1 MNWYGGDF
9 SCRACNN
16 SHQCNSH
23 TLAIGDGLEEPQPAP
38 TTEQPTTTSTTTPQ
52 PAPTTTSTTTE
63 KPTTA
68 PGSGYMIGPI
78 CAILVAGIAVVFTVI

>member
-16 SHQCNSH
+16 SHRCNSH

-38 TTEQPTTTSTTTPQ
+38 TTEQPTTTSTTTEE
-52 PAPTTTSTTTE
+52 PTTI
-63 KPTTA
+63 